1 MQTTHHFTV
10 RPMARALARCS
21 ALFALALAAGASV
34 AGPKCTDE
42 PQEKW
47 LTAAQMT
54 EKFQAL
60 GYKDDVKKLHVSGG
74 KCWEIYG
81 HDKAGKKVEIYF
93 HPITG
98 AIVEAN
104 VKN

>member
-1 MQTTHHFTV
+1 MHFTYTF
-10 RPMARALARCS
+10 AAIAL
-21 ALFALALAAGASV
+21 LASTAAV
-34 AGPKCTDE
+34 AGPVCTDE
-42 PQEKW
+42 PQSKW
-47 LTAAQMT
+47 LTEAQMT
-54 EKFQAL
+54 EKFKAL
-60 GYKDDVKKLHVSGG
+60 GYTDDVKKLHVSRG

-104 VKN
+104 VKG

>member
-1 MQTTHHFTV
+1 MSIRSTLI
-10 RPMARALARCS
+10 LAI
-21 ALFALALAAGASV
+21 LMAAGSAI

-42 PQEKW
+42 PQDRW
-47 LTAAQMT
+47 LSEAQMT
-54 EKFQAL
+54 QKFQAL
-60 GYKDDVKKLHVSGG
+60 GYRDDVKKLHVSKG

-98 AIVEAN
+98 AIVDAN
-104 VKN
+104 VKD